1 MSDGT
6 LLRVC
11 DDVRDQRLAELGVR
25 MEDKEDGTV
34 VKIVGR
40 EAIMRERE
48 MERQVSGGYTM
59 KDQVMF
65 PCGFRPR
72 RRG

>member
-1 MSDGT
+1 MRGANTLFSDDP

-11 DDVRDQRLAELGVR
+11 DDVRDHKLAELGVR
-25 MEDKEDGTV
+25 MEDREKGTV

-48 MERQVSGGYTM
+48 MERQVSGGH
-59 KDQVMF
+59 
-65 PCGFRPR
+65 G
-72 RRG
+72 

>member
-1 MSDGT
+1 M
-6 LLRVC
+6 C
-11 DDVRDQRLAELGVR
+11 DDLRDHKLAELGVR
-25 MEDKEDGTV
+25 MEDREKGTV

-48 MERQVSGGYTM
+48 MERQVSGGHGRRYH
-59 KDQVMF
+59 VMCC
-65 PCGFRPR
+65 CGCRPR

>member
-1 MSDGT
+1 MFSDDT

-11 DDVRDQRLAELGVR
+11 DDVRDHKLAELGVR
-25 MEDKEDGTV
+25 MEDKEKGTV

-48 MERQVSGGYTM
+48 MERQVSGGH
-59 KDQVMF
+59 
-65 PCGFRPR
+65 G
-72 RRG
+72 